1 MHWIDRGPEP
11 AGLETIRLRYTPRW
25 VAHYTEGIGAKPT
38 DARWYDFIGE
48 LSGLFSG
55 LCAYCE
61 ERDKGE
67 VDHFRPKSKFPAL
80 VYAWSNWLFACHN
93 CNQTKGAKWPPD
105 GYINPC
111 AATLPERPE
120 NFFRFDTDTGEILP
134 AFGLSYDHKD
144 IAQKTI
150 DDLSLNA
157 GHHLRDR
164 LEWLTLVSAAVSSDP
179 NNPAP
184 DEEIALSFL
193 TSRATQFSSIT
204 RAWLAEHGYPV
215 ESD

>member
-1 MHWIDRGPEP
+1 MHWVDRGPEP
-11 AGLETIRLRYTPRW
+11 PGLPPIRARYTPGW
-25 VAHYTEGIGAKPT
+25 VDHRDGSRANPPS
-38 DARWYDFIGE
+38 DARWRRFRDE
-48 LSGLFSG
+48 LQAAFGG
-55 LCAYCE
+55 LCGYCE
-61 ERDKGE
+61 ELCRGE
-67 VDHFRPKSKFPAL
+67 TDHFQPKYRFPEL

-134 AFGLSYDHKD
+134 ALGLSSDHKD
-144 IAQKTI
+144 TAQKTI
-150 DDLSLNA
+150 EDLSLNA
-157 GHHLRDR
+157 GHHLRAR
-164 LEWLTLVSAAVSSDP
+164 LEWLILVSAVVSGDP

-184 DEEIALSFL
+184 DEKNDLSFL

-204 RAWLAEHGYPV
+204 RAWLAERGYPV
-215 ESD
+215 DN

>member
-25 VAHYTEGIGAKPT
+25 VAHYTEGIGAKPA
-38 DARWYDFIGE
+38 DSCWRGFHSDLCRAFA
-48 LSGLFSG
+48 G

-61 ERDKGE
+61 EGGKGE

-80 VYAWSNWLFACHN
+80 VYAWSNWLFACSS
-93 CNQTKGAKWPPD
+93 CNQAKGAKWPPD

-111 AATLPERPE
+111 ATALPERPE
-120 NFFRFDTDTGEILP
+120 NFFRFDTATGEILP
-134 AFGLSYDHKD
+134 AFGLISDRND
-144 IAQKTI
+144 TAQKTI

-157 GHHLRDR
+157 VHHLRDR
-164 LEWLTLVSAAVSSDP
+164 LEWLTLVSAAVSGDP

-184 DEEIALSFL
+184 DEKNDISFL

-204 RAWLAEHGYPV
+204 RAWLAERGYPV
-215 ESD
+215 DS